1 MPGAIDNA
9 VLLQPGQDATAPAA
23 AASSDDAPVL
33 LLKEGLREGSDF
45 AVITEGAWDLLH
57 AWYGGGPRIARPTV
71 TEGGVGGRPVETQ
84 LELSLLKLHIHLE
97 AAGDEAAK
105 RRAGDAPLVLHLSRA
120 APLTALVR
128 RACAAW
134 GLDASTTKCRVWDY
148 YNRQRF
154 NLLESL
160 EESLSDAKLNAGQD
174 VLLELEKAG
183 GGWTFAEETGGTAA
197 STSAAASSSSSSSS
211 GSGGGSGGV
220 TVGTRVGGTWSGARG
235 LGGGSGAREDTVV
248 DTSAP
253 QTNGVVGLSN
263 LGNTCF
269 MNSMLQGLSNVSAL
283 REFFVSGAFE
293 GDLNPSN
300 PLGAE
305 GRLAQAFASLLRL
318 MWGNGAS
325 VVSPRNFK
333 HVLGQFAPQ
342 FAGYGQ
348 QDSQEFCNYVL
359 DKLHEDVNRILK
371 KPYVENFEPK
381 GHETDRYIFGEVRR
395 RHRLRNDSRLAE
407 LFEGYFKSTVV
418 CPACDR
424 VSVTFDPFM
433 SLAVPL
439 SVSDARRLAAT
450 LVRRDGTLH
459 QLRLSVPIHG
469 TVRHLLQ
476 AAAEHVAATDG
487 LGAPL
492 DVARLACIEVYNA
505 KVQAIYTPSSK
516 VEKLQSGDF
525 IFLVETDEPLEPPP
539 AGGGG
544 GDGVG
549 AGAGGYLV
557 VAVQRVKAS
566 MSGRFVGLPLLLAT
580 PKDVSGRDL
589 YTLVAERLRRY
600 QRAPETPPPPE
611 DEGGDAVGTTGGGTG
626 AAVGAAA
633 GSPPASPALPSSPA
647 AGAPPS
653 SPGESTSGSGGGGG
667 GLPPPRQWKL

>member
-1 MPGAIDNA
+1 
-9 VLLQPGQDATAPAA
+9 
-23 AASSDDAPVL
+23 
-33 LLKEGLREGSDF
+33 
-45 AVITEGAWDLLH
+45 
-57 AWYGGGPRIARPTV
+57 
-71 TEGGVGGRPVETQ
+71 
-84 LELSLLKLHIHLE
+84 
-97 AAGDEAAK
+97 
-105 RRAGDAPLVLHLSRA
+105 
-120 APLTALVR
+120 
-128 RACAAW
+128 
-134 GLDASTTKCRVWDY
+134 
-148 YNRQRF
+148 
-154 NLLESL
+154 
-160 EESLSDAKLNAGQD
+160 
-174 VLLELEKAG
+174 
-183 GGWTFAEETGGTAA
+183 
-197 STSAAASSSSSSSS
+197 
-211 GSGGGSGGV
+211 
-220 TVGTRVGGTWSGARG
+220 
-235 LGGGSGAREDTVV
+235 
-248 DTSAP
+248 
-253 QTNGVVGLSN
+253 
-263 LGNTCF
+263 

-293 GDLNPSN
+293 SDLNPSN

-476 AAAEHVAATDG
+476 AAAEHVAATDPRG
-487 LGAPL
+487 TARRGAPR
-492 DVARLACIEVYNA
+492 VHRG
-505 KVQAIYTPSSK
+505 VQRQGAGDLHAVEQGESSK
-516 VEKLQSGDF
+516 AATHLPRRDGRA
-525 IFLVETDEPLEPPP
+525 PRA
-539 AGGGG
+539 AGGE
-544 GDGVG
+544 
-549 AGAGGYLV
+549 AEET
-557 VAVQRVKAS
+557 AS
-566 MSGRFVGLPLLLAT
+566 
-580 PKDVSGRDL
+580 
-589 YTLVAERLRRY
+589 
-600 QRAPETPPPPE
+600 AP
-611 DEGGDAVGTTGGGTG
+611 A
-626 AAVGAAA
+626 
-633 GSPPASPALPSSPA
+633 PA
-647 AGAPPS
+647 ATS
-653 SPGESTSGSGGGGG
+653 SSLSSVS
-667 GLPPPRQWKL
+667 RRR